1 MSDITTLDRR
11 AFVRGAATLG
21 AALLLP
27 RALRAEG
34 VAPIAMTVYK
44 SASCGCCKEWI
55 KHVEKNGFA
64 AKAIDLDDAGL
75 DRIKKESG
83 VIPSLQSCHTA
94 IVGAYTIEGHVPA
107 DLIKQLLK
115 EKPAI
120 GGLSVAGM
128 VVGSPGMEQG
138 NQKVPYDVIAFE
150 RGGRPLR
157 IYARR

>member
-1 MSDITTLDRR
+1 VSDRSQLDRR
-11 AFVRGAATLG
+11 AFVRSALTLG
-21 AALLLP
+21 AVMVLP
-27 RALRAEG
+27 RALRATS
-34 VAPIAMTVYK
+34 APPVPMTVYK
-44 SASCGCCKEWI
+44 SATCGCCKEWI

-64 AKAIDLDDAGL
+64 VKAIDLDDGAL
-75 DRIKKESG
+75 DKIKKESG

-107 DLIKQLLK
+107 DLIKQVLT

-120 GGLSVAGM
+120 GGLTVAGM

-138 NQKVPYDVIAFE
+138 NAKVPYDVIAFE
-150 RGGRPLR
+150 RGGKPLK